1 MKKIEYSKGLYIEWS
16 DAEWARLQE
25 ARGMRAERIELG
37 IAAHISMG
45 VCTSRDMYFIEHYHR
60 DLDRREIAELFNI
73 SSANAGWIAYRLRKK
88 GYDIPRKNRGGLVC
102 AAI

>member
-1 MKKIEYSKGLYIEWS
+1 MEKIEYSKGLDIEWS

-25 ARGMRAERIELG
+25 ARGMRAERIKLD
-37 IAAHISMG
+37 IAVRAARK
-45 VCTSRDMYFIEHYHR
+45 VCTQRDVYFIEHYHR
-60 DLDRREIAELFNI
+60 DLDRQEIAKLFNI
-73 SSANAGWIAYRLRKK
+73 TPANAGWIAYRLRKK